1 MHQYVAVAVVALQLA
16 LRWGSLAAGA
26 MWPDCQPPFSALQ
39 MQCSRWPIYASD
51 AGGQCS
57 SATCNDT
64 LAVGRVSVCVG
75 VIPVAVGA
83 TRALLKIVLY
93 IPGITWQWC
102 PWTFFHVVM
111 HCIAT
116 KWTDLSTKCN
126 FAMHKGCRGNSSNSH

>member
-64 LAVGRVSVCVG
+64 GPCCGARQCVCG
-75 VIPVAVGA
+75 GN
-83 TRALLKIVLY
+83 TRRS
-93 IPGITWQWC
+93 GG
-102 PWTFFHVVM
+102 
-111 HCIAT
+111 
-116 KWTDLSTKCN
+116 
-126 FAMHKGCRGNSSNSH
+126 HKGIAVDSALYTRHYMAMVPMDILSRRDALHCNQVDRSVN